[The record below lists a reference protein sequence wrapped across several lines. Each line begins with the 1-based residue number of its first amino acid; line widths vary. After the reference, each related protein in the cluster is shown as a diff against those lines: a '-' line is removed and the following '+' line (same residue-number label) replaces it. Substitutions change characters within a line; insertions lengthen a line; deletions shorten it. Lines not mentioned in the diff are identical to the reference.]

1 MEGSEQRQTDIEE
14 KIEIE
19 YDIKFLQAQKLSVNL
34 KTEEEEETT
43 RGYSLSGETQTLL
56 SFTVQYF
63 RLTTVTLQL
72 KLF

>member
-14 KIEIE
+14 NIEIE

-72 KLF
+72 KSF

>member
-14 KIEIE
+14 KIDIE
-19 YDIKFLQAQKLSVNL
+19 HDIKFLQAQKLSVNL

-72 KLF
+72 KSF

>member
-14 KIEIE
+14 KIEH
-19 YDIKFLQAQKLSVNL
+19 DIKFLQAQKLSVNL

-43 RGYSLSGETQTLL
+43 RGCSLSGETQTLL
-56 SFTVQYF
+56 AFTVQYF